1 MSLEKLACSDL
12 IFEQRIRLG
21 ADSSVDTRGQRR
33 QIRSIGELTDTCR
46 FSYIYSQIC
55 LRSGKGQIYISHDQ
69 LAGKIRGVI
78 SRYSLAHINVTRGRP
93 AIAVGHDGLDFSKIE
108 SLSKVACKNE
118 VMKAM
123 SGKSQIRERTSSEI
137 FAGSLDMHIGLLKL

>member
-33 QIRSIGELTDTCR
+33 QIRSIGELTDTGR

-55 LRSGKGQIYISHDQ
+55 LRSGMGQIYISHVLHQ
-69 LAGKIRGVI
+69 LAGKISGVI

-108 SLSKVACKNE
+108 SLSKV
-118 VMKAM
+118 MKAM
-123 SGKSQIRERTSSEI
+123 SGKSQARERTSSEI
-137 FAGSLDMHIGLLKL
+137 FAGSLDMQIGLLKP